1 MRNAV
6 WMLGLAVAV
15 GACRD
20 VTEPRD
26 DVAAYVRIVDER
38 GAPLRPDA
46 VTWHHDPISPRFDGE
61 HPAEC
66 ANRGCTEWVLP
77 AEADGAAY
85 VAARWSR
92 PLPGAAPC
100 SVRGRDV
107 RRVDPSAASPPT
119 VVLRLSTRAEICP

>member
-6 WMLGLAVAV
+6 FVLGLAVAM

-38 GAPLRPDA
+38 GTPLRPDA
-46 VTWHHDPISPRFDGE
+46 VTWYYDPISPRFDGE

-66 ANRGCTEWVLP
+66 ANRGCTEWAVP
-77 AEADGAAY
+77 AEASGAAY
-85 VAARWSR
+85 VAASWTR
-92 PLPGAAPC
+92 PVPGSAGC
-100 SVRGRDV
+100 VLNGYDG
-107 RRVDPSAASPPT
+107 RRVDPSASSPPT
-119 VVLRLSTRAEICP
+119 VVLRLNTRAEMCP